1 MVRNYKRKYTKKSRK
16 MYRRKYKRIPRYL
29 GNPKQALFYY
39 TRFVDLGSIT
49 SSTSANIYGAS
60 AFNLTQVPGYTDF
73 INLYDF
79 YKLKAIK
86 ISFIPL
92 SNITEDGV
100 NGTIYFQRIYTVID
114 YNDVA
119 IPSSVSE
126 LQQYK
131 SCKWS
136 PNLKIH
142 KRYFKPKTII
152 DSYNELALT
161 LDKQPWVPTSN
172 TGNSYYG
179 IKWAIENTSSLI
191 TRYKIEA
198 KYYLVFKSPN

>member
-1 MVRNYKRKYTKKSRK
+1 MVRNYKRKYTKRSRK
-16 MYRRKYKRIPRYL
+16 MYRRKYKRVPRSL
-29 GNPKQALFYY
+29 GNPKQAVFYY
-39 TRFVDLGSIT
+39 TRFVDLGGIT
-49 SSTSANIYGAS
+49 STSTSTIYGAS
-60 AFNLTQVPGYTDF
+60 SFNLTQVPGYTDF
-73 INLYDF
+73 TNLYDF
-79 YKLKAIK
+79 YKLKAVK
-86 ISFIPL
+86 ISFIPWG
-92 SNITEDGV
+92 NIFNGDSGTE
-100 NGTIYFQRIYTVID
+100 YFLRMYTVID
-114 YNDVA
+114 YNDVT
-119 IPSSVSE
+119 IPSSISE

-136 PNLKIH
+136 PNNKIH

-179 IKWAIENTSSLI
+179 IKWAIENAVNLT

-198 KYYLVFKSPN
+198 KYYLMFKSPH